1 MPDPEFE
8 RRGAAFKALY
18 DQLADLK
25 KALDSIATDALRVK
39 TV

>member
-8 RRGAAFKALY
+8 RRGAAFKAIWDEL
-18 DQLADLK
+18 QKLN
-25 KALDSIATDALRVK
+25 KALDSIAQDALRVK